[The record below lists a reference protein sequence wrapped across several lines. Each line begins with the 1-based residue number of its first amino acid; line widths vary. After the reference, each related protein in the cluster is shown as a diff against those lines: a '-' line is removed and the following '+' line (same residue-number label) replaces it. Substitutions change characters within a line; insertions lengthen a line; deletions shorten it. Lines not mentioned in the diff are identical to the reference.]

1 MHCPQDDRKLN
12 RYFCL
17 LQASI
22 FCMMA
27 IHSGF
32 FSLMLS
38 QQGVSKMELGRIAAV
53 TGAASLVA
61 QPLLGLISDRWR
73 AERLLYAVGAVLA
86 PLAYYNIQHTTRL
99 GLIAF
104 WAALFVG
111 FSLGAQI
118 LSTGWIAALNAAGH
132 KLDFGFSRGVGSL
145 SFALGSV
152 VIGQAINR
160 FGMGCLPVL
169 LAVFGLTLA
178 AAAFLLPRPQRA
190 RPAQGADAPRAAG
203 FGEAMRELV
212 KTRPY
217 VLLVLCSFL
226 GNLPSGA
233 FTTYFSVFFSQE
245 GGSASLLGIAL
256 FVLAIVEVPVMLN
269 YRRLER
275 RFGVETLLVVSMLGY
290 GLKNLCLALAPS
302 LPFIVACLLLQA
314 AGLALAI
321 PASQSMI
328 AKITDTAC
336 CATAQCLW
344 SSLGEGLG
352 MIASSLFCSWL
363 VSFSSIRTVFAVT
376 SLFGFAA
383 AALFWALVGRRAAR
397 RAS

>member
-1 MHCPQDDRKLN
+1 MRCPQNDRTLN

-38 QQGVSKMELGRIAAV
+38 QQGVSKMEIGRIAAV

-73 AERLLYAVGAVLA
+73 AERLLYVAGAALA
-86 PLAYYNIQHTTRL
+86 PLAYYSIQHAGQL
-99 GLIAF
+99 WLIAF

-111 FSLGAQI
+111 FSLGVQI
-118 LSTGWIAALNAAGH
+118 LSTGWIAALNAGGH

-152 VIGQAINR
+152 VIGLAVNR

-178 AAAFLLPRPQRA
+178 AAALLLPRPQLV
-190 RPAQGADAPRAAG
+190 RPAQGTDAPRALS
-203 FGEAMRELV
+203 FGRALQNLAR
-212 KTRPY
+212 TRPY
-217 VLLVLCSFL
+217 VMLVCCSFL
-226 GNLPSGA
+226 ANLSSGA

-245 GGSASLLGIAL
+245 GGSASLLGIAF

-275 RFGVETLLVVSMLGY
+275 RFSVETLLAVSMLGY
-290 GLKNLCLALAPS
+290 GLKNLCLALAPG
-302 LPFIVACLLLQA
+302 LPFIVASLLLQA
-314 AGLALAI
+314 IGLALAI
-321 PASQSMI
+321 PAAQSMI
-328 AKITDTAC
+328 AKRTDPAC

-363 VSFSSIRTVFAVT
+363 VSFSSIRTVFGVT
-376 SLFGFAA
+376 SLFGLAA
-383 AALFWALVGRRAAR
+383 AALFWLTVGRRAAQP
-397 RAS
+397 AA